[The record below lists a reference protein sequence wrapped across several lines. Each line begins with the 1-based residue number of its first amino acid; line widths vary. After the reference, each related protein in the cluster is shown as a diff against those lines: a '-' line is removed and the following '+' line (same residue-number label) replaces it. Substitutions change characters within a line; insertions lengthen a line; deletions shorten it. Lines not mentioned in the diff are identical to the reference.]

1 MRTRRSRERVPRTF
15 LERLAVLPRGHG
27 PSEPAR
33 RQGGLDR
40 RAGVHDRADV
50 LLAHGA
56 PARQRGDRGS
66 AVARI
71 AVAAD
76 AADCASDA
84 FGCRLTGVRVASG
97 GYAHADGTK
106 RGERCGRGGTLGRTG
121 VRGRASDRRGGA
133 PGTRRGGGS
142 RHRGGGGRGG
152 LRGGPCEGRR
162 LPTFRG
168 PARFRRGPPAAGRS
182 RQQERAASRRPCG
195 GPCAHTPSAGRPD
208 AVRRRRNGRRRLG
221 ARRARHGADSR
232 GRRSAHGAVCA
243 GFLHREGGQPPA
255 DRTGACTGRSARIR
269 TSRSAGARTASAVRR
284 AAGRRAVVT
293 TTPAAPHRPTAAAA
307 RRGGR

>member
-50 LLAHGA
+50 VLAHG
-56 PARQRGDRGS
+56 PSARQRRDRGS
-66 AVARI
+66 AVAHT
-71 AVAAD
+71 AGAAGT
-76 AADCASDA
+76 ADCASGA
-84 FGCRLTGVRVASG
+84 FPGGRRGASIRVPSG
-97 GYAHADGTK
+97 GRAHTDG
-106 RGERCGRGGTLGRTG
+106 RERRGRGGTLGRTG

-162 LPTFRG
+162 LPRTTLRSRSSLRRFPPPGGRAAPRRPNKGAHSPRG
-168 PARFRRGPPAAGRS
+168 PAGNGP
-182 RQQERAASRRPCG
+182 
-195 GPCAHTPSAGRPD
+195 AGRP
-208 AVRRRRNGRRRLG
+208 RSG
-221 ARRARHGADSR
+221 AGSAPRARPAGTCCPSLPRSSYSWRARASSR
-232 GRRSAHGAVCA
+232 CCGTRS
-243 GFLHREGGQPPA
+243 P
-255 DRTGACTGRSARIR
+255 
-269 TSRSAGARTASAVRR
+269 
-284 AAGRRAVVT
+284 T
-293 TTPAAPHRPTAAAA
+293 T
-307 RRGGR
+307 